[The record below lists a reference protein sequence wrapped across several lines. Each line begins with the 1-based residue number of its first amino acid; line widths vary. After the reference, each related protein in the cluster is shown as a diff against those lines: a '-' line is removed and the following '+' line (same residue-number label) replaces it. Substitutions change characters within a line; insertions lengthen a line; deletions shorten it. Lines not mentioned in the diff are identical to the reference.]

1 MCPAQRFSGIELRMR
16 PSRLRIMRAFFSTDL
31 KGEKRMNAICSR
43 IHRSLRA
50 SAAAISAHDRNCFLP
65 IGGRRP
71 GSLWH
76 PLLLLPLPLPAS
88 PLFLY
93 PSSPSRG
100 KELHAAITMRQCK
113 LDDGVQ
119 RFWHAVVRVHPTL
132 SGHLLQMK

>member
-1 MCPAQRFSGIELRMR
+1 MCLRQSFSGIELRIR
-16 PSRLRIMRAFFSTDL
+16 PSWLRIMRAFFSTDL

-76 PLLLLPLPLPAS
+76 PLLLCLHPLSLV
-88 PLFLY
+88 LFSL
-93 PSSPSRG
+93 PSRG

-119 RFWHAVVRVHPTL
+119 RFWHAVRVHPTL
-132 SGHLLQMK
+132 RGHLLQME

>member
-1 MCPAQRFSGIELRMR
+1 MCLRQSFSGIELRMR
-16 PSRLRIMRAFFSTDL
+16 PSWLRIVRAFFSTDL

-43 IHRSLRA
+43 IHRSRRA

-76 PLLLLPLPLPAS
+76 PLRPPPLPAS
-88 PLFLY
+88 PLSLSLFSL
-93 PSSPSRG
+93 PSRG

-119 RFWHAVVRVHPTL
+119 RFWHAVRVHPTL
-132 SGHLLQMK
+132 RGHLLQME

>member
-1 MCPAQRFSGIELRMR
+1 MLSGVELRMR
-16 PSRLRIMRAFFSTDL
+16 PSWLRIMRAFFSTDL

-43 IHRSLRA
+43 IHRSLLRA

-76 PLLLLPLPLPAS
+76 PLCLPSACIPSRSIPLLP
-88 PLFLY
+88 
-93 PSSPSRG
+93 PSRG

-119 RFWHAVVRVHPTL
+119 RFWHAVRVHPTL
-132 SGHLLQMK
+132 RGHLLQME